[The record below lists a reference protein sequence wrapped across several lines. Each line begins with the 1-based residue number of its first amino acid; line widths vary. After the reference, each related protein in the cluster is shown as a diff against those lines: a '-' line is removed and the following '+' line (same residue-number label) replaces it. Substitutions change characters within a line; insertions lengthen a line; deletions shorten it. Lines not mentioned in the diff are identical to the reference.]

1 MSEIE
6 FINGLIFKAPSEKA
20 PDYVKA
26 KGSIKVSELM
36 AWLDGRE
43 TEWVNFEVKLSKAG
57 KWYAAV
63 DSWEPTK
70 DQQYKEGVAQ
80 AKAAVEP
87 EPAGGFI
94 DDDIPFAQHDRGMC
108 A

>member
-1 MSEIE
+1 
-6 FINGLIFKAPSEKA
+6 LIFKAPSEKA

-43 TEWVNFEVKLSKAG
+43 TEWVNFEVKVSKAG

-63 DSWEPTK
+63 DSWEPSK
-70 DQQYKEGVAQ
+70 DQQYAEGVAQ
-80 AKAAVEP
+80 AKAAAQPVVEDF
-87 EPAGGFI
+87 A
-94 DDDIPFAQHDRGMC
+94 DDDIPF
-108 A
+108 